1 MISGKSVNV
10 LISALQQELERNI
23 TKLRSPGHPRP
34 YFISYLLRDTRS
46 HEVWARYGS
55 VASRKTEQKRQCY
68 ADVRVGSYRYDQV
81 TSGGLDD
88 NSEEVESFDLLDMP
102 IDNNTDALRFCL
114 WRLTDAKYRE
124 AVKCYHRRKARDVSY
139 LDENKKLPSL
149 VPIKAAKKKWPV
161 RAYEVQEE
169 EVRKTVSK
177 LSMVFKNEAN
187 IKNSYVEFR
196 SDIET
201 KVFVSSEGSE
211 HVWQVPIFSYTIY
224 IWYLS
229 KSYNQDF
236 SLHYS
241 AASMDDLPSLSQ
253 MKKIAVDR
261 IALIKEIEKG
271 VSMTS
276 YAGPVLLAPK
286 PAGLFVHEVLGH
298 RLEGSRL
305 LSESEGRTFRGKE
318 GQRVMTEKLSVIDDP
333 SLKKFNNISLIGSF
347 DFDDEGCAP
356 KPAVLIDKGLLKGFL
371 STRSPYKAKGFIA
384 NGHARNQGYE
394 RPISRMGNL
403 IVKPHG
409 GQSWDQLK
417 AQLIAEIK
425 RRNLPFGLILY
436 EVEGGET
443 GTETYNFQ
451 AFLGE
456 ITVASKIYPNGREQY
471 IRGVDFVGTPLSS
484 LNTIMEVGDELEV
497 DNGYCGA
504 ESGTIPVSTISPSL
518 LLANL
523 ELQSKDPTKVT
534 QYRLPLPWMDSK

>member
-1 MISGKSVNV
+1 MISGKSVSV

-34 YFISYLLRDTRS
+34 YFISYLLRDTQS

-81 TSGGLDD
+81 TGGGLDD

-124 AVKCYHRRKARDVSY
+124 AVKSYHRRKARDVSY

-149 VPIKAAKKKWPV
+149 LPTNGTKKKCPV
-161 RAYEVQEE
+161 RAYEIEEE
-169 EVRKTVSK
+169 EVRRTVSK

-201 KVFVSSEGSE
+201 KVFVSSEGCE

-224 IWYLS
+224 LWYLS

-241 AASMDDLPSLSQ
+241 ASSMDDLPSLSQ

-305 LSESEGRTFRGKE
+305 LSESEGRTFKGKE
-318 GQRVMTEKLSVIDDP
+318 GQRVMTERLSVMDDP
-333 SLKKFNNISLIGSF
+333 SLKKFNNISLVGSF

-356 KPAVLIDKGLLKGFL
+356 KPAVLIDRGHLKGFL
-371 STRSPYKAKGFIA
+371 STRSPYKAKGFTA

-403 IVKPHG
+403 IVKPHDG
-409 GQSWDQLK
+409 LSWDKLK
-417 AQLIAEIK
+417 AQLIVEIK
-425 RRNLPFGLILY
+425 RRDLPFGLILY

-484 LNTIMEVGDELEV
+484 LNTILEVGDEQEV

-504 ESGTIPVSTISPSL
+504 ESGTVPVSTISPGL